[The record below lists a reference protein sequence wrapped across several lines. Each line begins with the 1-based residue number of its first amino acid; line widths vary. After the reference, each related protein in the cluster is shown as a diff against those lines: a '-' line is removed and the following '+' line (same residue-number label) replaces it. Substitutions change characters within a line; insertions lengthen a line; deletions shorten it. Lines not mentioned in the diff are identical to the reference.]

1 MHLTSYFY
9 SPLVFLMAVSL
20 LNPPLFILIRLL
32 LTVPGCLSSSKGIR
46 GKGFLLSPLRLR
58 IRGGTMEEKLLCRCF
73 LHMVP
78 GLYWAFVL
86 IALELQQPSLPY
98 STDEV
103 VEGQSH
109 KRIAQG
115 HTA

>member
-1 MHLTSYFY
+1 
-9 SPLVFLMAVSL
+9 
-20 LNPPLFILIRLL
+20 
-32 LTVPGCLSSSKGIR
+32 
-46 GKGFLLSPLRLR
+46 
-58 IRGGTMEEKLLCRCF
+58 MEEKLLCRCF